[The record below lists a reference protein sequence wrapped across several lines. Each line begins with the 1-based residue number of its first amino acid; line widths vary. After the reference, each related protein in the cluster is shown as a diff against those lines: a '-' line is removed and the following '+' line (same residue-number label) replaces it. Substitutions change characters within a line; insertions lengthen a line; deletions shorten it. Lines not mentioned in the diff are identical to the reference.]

1 MIAIFKLIFKT
12 MKREYNGEI
21 TNQYRLGDIRHN
33 FADIRKLKKVFN
45 FSQSTSLETGLN
57 NFMNWLQTQKI
68 PKSRFEKSMKEL
80 VKKGLYK

>member
-1 MIAIFKLIFKT
+1 MEVSKMLKEKYKSNIKLDVSGKLRI
-12 MKREYNGEI
+12 
-21 TNQYRLGDIRHN
+21 GDIRHN
-33 FADIRKLKKVFN
+33 FANIRKLKRIFK

-57 NFMNWLQTQKI
+57 NFMNWFQSQKI